1 MEKIMGFLAP
11 VVIMAVIFIL
21 NASLPGRWVSG
32 YITRPGS
39 IEKMRYHLN
48 GILVFL
54 VMVAFWVL
62 LGITDTV
69 PYDYLYHHRW
79 HGLAGAC
86 ILGVIFTFILV
97 LPRKAVRKSF
107 AADLFFG
114 RIENL
119 QLLKGRIDIKMW
131 LYLAG
136 ATMLELNI
144 LSFTAFHLIT
154 YGDASS
160 GGIILCAVLLTY
172 FLAEYL
178 IFEEVH
184 LYTYDLFAERIGFK
198 LGWGCIVFY
207 PYFYPIG
214 LWSTVALPDPG
225 TPRWL
230 LVLYALIFFSG
241 WVLARGANLQKYF
254 FKRDPAR
261 SFLGIEPLIISD
273 GDHRL
278 LVNGFW
284 GISRHVNY
292 LGEILMATGII
303 LCTGYPGMIW
313 PWLYP
318 IYYIL
323 LLFTRQS
330 DDDRR
335 CSAKYGELW
344 DEYKKRVP
352 WRIIPHIW

>member
-1 MEKIMGFLAP
+1 MEQIMGFLAP

-21 NASLPGRWVSG
+21 NAFLPGRWVSG

-39 IEKMRYHLN
+39 FEKMRYHLN
-48 GILVFL
+48 GILVFF
-54 VMVAFWVL
+54 VMVGLWVI
-62 LGITDTV
+62 LGITDIV
-69 PYDYLYHHRW
+69 SFDYLYHYRW
-79 HGLAGAC
+79 YGLAGAC
-86 ILGVIFTFILV
+86 MLGLIFTLILV
-97 LPRKAVRKSF
+97 LPQKPVRKSF

-119 QLLKGRIDIKMW
+119 QLVKGRVDIKMW

-136 ATMLELNI
+136 ATMLELNV
-144 LSFTAFHLIT
+144 LSFTSYHLLT

-160 GGIILCAVLLTY
+160 IGIILCAVLLTY
-172 FLAEYL
+172 FLVEYL

-214 LWSTVALPDPG
+214 LWSTAALPDPG
-225 TPRWL
+225 TPGWL
-230 LVLYALIFFSG
+230 LVLYAVIFFSG

-254 FKRDPAR
+254 FKRDPAG
-261 SFLGIEPLIISD
+261 SFLGIEPRIISD
-273 GDHRL
+273 GDNRL

-303 LCTGYPGMIW
+303 LSTGYPGMIW

-318 IYYIL
+318 LYYVL
-323 LLFTRQS
+323 LLFTRQN

-344 DEYKKRVP
+344 NEYKKRVP

>member
-1 MEKIMGFLAP
+1 MDKMMGFLTP
-11 VVIMAVIFIL
+11 VAIMAVIFIL
-21 NASLPGRWVSG
+21 NAFLPGRWVSG
-32 YITRPGS
+32 YIPKPGS
-39 IEKMRYHLN
+39 PEKMRYHLN
-48 GILVFL
+48 GIFVFL
-54 VMVAFWVL
+54 VMVGLWVV
-62 LGITDTV
+62 LGITDIV
-69 PYDYLYHHRW
+69 SFDYLYHYRW
-79 HGLAGAC
+79 YGLAGAC
-86 ILGVIFTFILV
+86 MLGIIFSLVMV
-97 LPRKAVRKSF
+97 LPRKPVRQSL

-114 RIENL
+114 RTENL
-119 QLLKGRIDIKMW
+119 QLLKGRVDIKMW

-136 ATMLELNI
+136 ATMLELNV
-144 LSFTAFHLIT
+144 LSFTAYHLVT

-160 GGIILCAVLLTY
+160 SGIILSASLLTY
-172 FLAEYL
+172 FLVEYL

-207 PYFYPIG
+207 PYFYPVA

-225 TPRWL
+225 TPVWL
-230 LVLYALIFFSG
+230 LVLYAVIFFSG

-254 FKRDPAR
+254 FKRDPER
-261 SFLGIEPLIISD
+261 SFLGIEPRIIGD
-273 GDHRL
+273 GNKKL

-284 GISRHVNY
+284 GISRHINY

-318 IYYIL
+318 LYYVL
-323 LLFTRQS
+323 LLFTRQN

-344 DEYKKRVP
+344 NEYKKRVP

>member
-1 MEKIMGFLAP
+1 MDKIMGILAP

-21 NASLPGRWVSG
+21 NALLPGRWVSG
-32 YITRPGS
+32 YITKPGS
-39 IEKMRYHLN
+39 PEKMRYHLN
-48 GILVFL
+48 GIFVFL
-54 VMVAFWVL
+54 VMGGLWVA
-62 LGITDTV
+62 LGITDIV
-69 PYDYLYHHRW
+69 SFDYLYHYRW
-79 HGLAGAC
+79 YGLAGAC
-86 ILGVIFTFILV
+86 MLGIIFSLVLV
-97 LPRKAVRKSF
+97 LPRKPVRKSL

-114 RIENL
+114 RTENL
-119 QLLKGRIDIKMW
+119 QLLKGRVDMKMW

-136 ATMLELNI
+136 ATMLELNV
-144 LSFTAFHLIT
+144 LSFTAYHLVT

-160 GGIILCAVLLTY
+160 SGIILSAGLLTY
-172 FLAEYL
+172 FLVEYL

-198 LGWGCIVFY
+198 LGWGCLVFY
-207 PYFYPIG
+207 PYFYPVA

-225 TPRWL
+225 TPVWL
-230 LVLYALIFFSG
+230 LVLYAVIFFSG

-254 FKRDPAR
+254 FKRDPER
-261 SFLGIEPLIISD
+261 LFLGIEPRIIGD
-273 GDHRL
+273 GNKKL

-284 GISRHVNY
+284 GISRHINY

-318 IYYIL
+318 LYYVL
-323 LLFTRQS
+323 LLFTRQN